1 MILIAALLLTACGPA
16 HEGVVAAGPPPQPG
30 HLTILHTNDLHGHF
44 LPEPADWLEGRP
56 AIGGM
61 VRIEQEVRRLRA
73 ERPRGSVL
81 TLDGGDLLTGT
92 PLTDLD
98 IDGAKG
104 GVMMKLLGKVG
115 YDYWVIGNH
124 EFDKGLDNLIALAR
138 LSPIPMLSSNVRSPG
153 GKTPL
158 LPKQRFS
165 DIVEVGDVRVGL
177 IGATTDGLAGLMNR
191 KDFARLQLLRTEDSV
206 REEVA
211 RLEAR
216 TDLIVVVS
224 HIGLE
229 YDRALARH
237 VPGIDVIVGAHS
249 HTRLTK
255 ADRVNDTW
263 IVQAGSYG
271 RSLGVL
277 DLVVEN
283 DAVRSATYELR
294 DLMPETA
301 VGAPNQELVAL
312 VDGWKTAIEGYY
324 GQRLSAAPAL
334 LGRSYHHESALGRWI
349 TDALRTTAEA
359 DVAFYNGGGLRSDLP
374 AGEVTR
380 GTLYACFPFNN
391 EIKVFEM
398 TGESLVAVMLRNAA
412 AESDEKRGFL
422 SFSGMKYRWKLV
434 NGAPEIVEATIGGQ
448 PVDPSRNYVVAT
460 TSYIAE
466 QWEKHLGAE
475 PMAIRT
481 LPQTDFDA
489 AMAHAKV
496 GPVVDPGDARAV
508 RVE

>member
-1 MILIAALLLTACGPA
+1 MILALALSLAACGPA
-16 HEGVVAAGPPPQPG
+16 RDAVTVGLPPQPG
-30 HLTILHTNDLHGHF
+30 HVTLLHTNDLHGHF
-44 LPEPADWLEGRP
+44 LPEPADWIEGRP

-61 VRIEQEVRRLRA
+61 VRIEQEVRRLRQ

-104 GVMMKLLGKVG
+104 GAMMKLLGKVG

-124 EFDKGLDNLIALAR
+124 DFDKGLDNLIALAR
-138 LSPIPMLSSNVRSPG
+138 LSPVPMLSSNVRSPG
-153 GKTPL
+153 GTTPL
-158 LPKQRFS
+158 IPKQRFS
-165 DIVEVGDVRVGL
+165 DILEVGDVRVGL
-177 IGATTDGLAGLMNR
+177 IGATTDGLEGLMNR
-191 KDFARLQLLRTEDSV
+191 KDFARLQLLRTEETV
-206 REEVA
+206 REEVK

-216 TDLIVVVS
+216 TDLIVVLS
-224 HIGLE
+224 HIGLD
-229 YDRALARH
+229 YDQALARH

-255 ADRVNDTW
+255 PERVNDTW

-283 DAVRSATYELR
+283 DSVRSASYELR
-294 DLMPETA
+294 DLVPETA
-301 VGAPNQELVAL
+301 AGAPNPELVAL
-312 VDGWKTAIEGYY
+312 VDGWKTAIDGFY
-324 GQRLSAAPAL
+324 GQRLSAAPTL

-398 TGESLVAVMLRNAA
+398 TGESLLGVMLRNAA
-412 AESDEKRGFL
+412 AENDEKRGFL
-422 SFSGMKYRWKLV
+422 SLSGMRYRWKLV
-434 NGAPEIVEATIGGQ
+434 NGAPEIVEATIGGT
-448 PVDPSRNYVVAT
+448 PVDPSKRYVVAT

-475 PMAIRT
+475 PIALRT

-489 AMAHAKV
+489 AVALAKA
-496 GPVVDPGDARAV
+496 GPVVDPGDARAE
-508 RVE
+508 RVQ

>member
-1 MILIAALLLTACGPA
+1 MILVAALFLAACGPA
-16 HEGVVAAGPPPQPG
+16 REAAVVGLPAQPG
-30 HLTILHTNDLHGHF
+30 HVTILHTNDLHGHF
-44 LPEPADWLEGRP
+44 LPEPADWIEGRP

-92 PLTDLD
+92 PLTDLE

-104 GVMMKLLGKVG
+104 GAMMKLLGKVG

-124 EFDKGLDNLIALAR
+124 EFDKGLDNLIALAH
-138 LSPIPMLSSNVRSPG
+138 LSPVPMLSSNVRGPG

-177 IGATTDGLAGLMNR
+177 IGATTDGLPGLMNR
-191 KDFARLQLLRTEDSV
+191 KDFARLQLLRTEETV
-206 REEVA
+206 REEVT

-216 TDLIVVVS
+216 TDLIVVLS
-224 HIGLE
+224 HIGLD
-229 YDRALARH
+229 YDQALARH

-255 ADRVNDTW
+255 AERVNDTW

-283 DAVRSATYELR
+283 DAVRSASYELR
-294 DLMPETA
+294 DLVPEKA
-301 VGAPNQELVAL
+301 VGAPNKELVAL

-324 GQRLSAAPAL
+324 GQRLATAPAL

-380 GTLYACFPFNN
+380 GSLYACFPFNN

-398 TGESLVAVMLRNAA
+398 TGESLLGVMLRNAA
-412 AESDEKRGFL
+412 AENDEKRGFL
-422 SFSGMKYRWKLV
+422 SLSGMKYSWKLV
-434 NGAPEIVEATIGGQ
+434 NGAPEIVEATIGGK
-448 PVDPSRNYVVAT
+448 PVDPSKQYVVAT

-475 PMAIRT
+475 PIAIRT